1 MAWQMTCPLSLRRL
15 KLSLLASVILTHSN
29 IPTDF
34 VREVSCI
41 FISFLMDRVVEELA
55 KAANVNY
62 TLTL

>member
-1 MAWQMTCPLSLRRL
+1 MI
-15 KLSLLASVILTHSN
+15 SLLASVILTHSN